1 MTKITKKSAHGKRMP
16 RAGRAKL
23 QIKAED
29 GSALTAERGKRDTL
43 RADSKGI
50 GANLPVDLADA
61 RKRIE
66 SLVTASSEKIGGAL
80 IAAAEAGKLAEA
92 KYLFELV
99 GLFPAARE
107 TAFKPENSL
116 AYRLL
121 KRLGLPTEPVE
132 REAESHSMGEDGVGY
147 GKDQV
152 VLPARC
158 EGEEDAVK

>member
-1 MTKITKKSAHGKRMP
+1 MTKITKQSAHGKTMP

-29 GSALTAERGKRDTL
+29 GSASRAERGKRDTSS
-43 RADSKGI
+43 AESKGI
-50 GANLPVDLADA
+50 GASLPVDLADA

-66 SLVTASSEKIGGAL
+66 SLVTASSEKIGIAL
-80 IAAAEAGKLAEA
+80 ISAAEAGKLAEA

-99 GLFPAARE
+99 GMFPAARDS
-107 TAFKPENSL
+107 AFKPENSL

-132 REAESHSMGEDGVGY
+132 REAENQSAGEDGVGY

-152 VLPARC
+152 VLPGRC
-158 EGEEDAVK
+158 EGDEDAVK